1 MPRKSLVAVSVF
13 AVVVMLTA
21 KDATAASTDKPALD
35 VATWSGFYSD
45 AQETA
50 IFKPFT
56 RATGIGVRIH
66 RYDGDLQA
74 LEKTVDRAAVPWDV
88 VDVERSAL
96 SKGCAAGIFEK
107 LDVGLLL
114 GRAAA
119 DDFIPGTLHPCG
131 IGAMIWSQ
139 AVVYDATRYK
149 ARPPQTLADF
159 FDLKG
164 FPGARGLRDR
174 AEGNL
179 EIALMAGGIP
189 PDDVYDILRKPDGV
203 DQAFKMLDTIK
214 SVAVFWRAG
223 EAPERLLDDGQV
235 VMSTAYAG
243 RFQRPR
249 QGARRPVG
257 ILWRHQVWW
266 ATYWAVPAGRGDLA
280 NAQRFVSFATDPAR
294 LAELA
299 GHLWFGPARLS
310 ALAAVPANIR
320 DDLPTARRQFHDALA
335 ADTDFWSE
343 FGPGIEARFR
353 DWRGRQR

>member
-1 MPRKSLVAVSVF
+1 MPRMSIAVVTGVF
-13 AVVVMLTA
+13 AVLVTLSA
-21 KDATAASTDKPALD
+21 KDVTAASADKPELD
-35 VATWSGFYSD
+35 VATWSGFYSG
-45 AQETA
+45 AQEAA

-74 LEKTVDRAAVPWDV
+74 LDKTADRAAVPWDV
-88 VDVERSAL
+88 VDVERAAL
-96 SKGCAAGIFEK
+96 TRGCTDGAFEK
-107 LDVGLLL
+107 FDAALLL
-114 GRAAA
+114 GRAAV

-131 IGAMIWSQ
+131 IGAMVWSQ
-139 AVVYDATRYK
+139 AVAYDATRFK
-149 ARPPQTLADF
+149 NRPPQTLADF
-159 FDLKG
+159 FDVKG

-179 EIALMAGGIP
+179 EIALMAGGMP
-189 PDDVYDILRKPDGV
+189 PEDVYDVLRKPDGV
-203 DQAFKMLDTIK
+203 EQALKILDTIK
-214 SVAVFWRAG
+214 SVAVFWRTG
-223 EAPERLLDDGQV
+223 DEPERLLDEGLV

-266 ATYWAVPAGRGDLA
+266 ATYWAVPVGRGDPA

-299 GHLWFGPARLS
+299 GQLWFGPARLS

-320 DDLPTARRQFHDALA
+320 DDLPTSRRHFHDALA
-335 ADTDFWSE
+335 ADADFWAK

-353 DWRGRQR
+353 VWRDR